1 MPGRRFLTG
10 RLFGPA
16 AGARIWLALGVG
28 WARRPLFFA
37 PAGGR
42 MARLPQH
49 HGPQASGLRSP
60 GIPPV
65 GLRLPVPPGGA
76 PLAAPA
82 ARRVPRP
89 PQRRNRVGPLPSGG
103 GLQGYPGAGVRLC
116 RRAVCGWRPS
126 RATTDGPTTTP
137 SGPTCAAFCTGTGLF
152 SASAISSSNSA
163 SRSGVSVLN
172 SVPPRGRRAEQAT
185 PHRAAWGDAN
195 ALGLTVSEYP
205 PRGRAGDELRQVARW
220 LAETL
225 AQPDMLKGAAAHAS

>member
-103 GLQGYPGAGVRLC
+103 GLQGYPGAGVRPC

-126 RATTDGPTTTP
+126 RATTDWPTTTP
-137 SGPTCAAFCTGTGLF
+137 SGPTVRL
-152 SASAISSSNSA
+152 SALGPGCSA
-163 SRSGVSVLN
+163 
-172 SVPPRGRRAEQAT
+172 PPRSARRT
-185 PHRAAWGDAN
+185 PPADRARTTSSRTAHTHRAAWGDAN
-195 ALGLTVSEYP
+195 ALVPDRERVSA
-205 PRGRAGDELRQVARW
+205 PRSRRRRAAPSRPVAGRDPGPA
-220 LAETL
+220 
-225 AQPDMLKGAAAHAS
+225 